1 MRGDGGACA
10 NAWLCEVRRRR
21 VVGGARR
28 GVGATAMVSCV
39 MTHVHHYKAV
49 GARGRGGGEN
59 AADRRSGHMMRECRM
74 VIVALVAVG
83 GYAVRSIRVKR
94 ASITKRGKDMGIGPG
109 GLLNKVGEHMR

>member
-1 MRGDGGACA
+1 MVARVQTHGCA
-10 NAWLCEVRRRR
+10 RYVGVGWW
-21 VVGGARR
+21 GGARR